1 MREDKTATSSSLLW
15 RHLYQAA
22 YVEVRSRSSR
32 QSVKIVT
39 SPLILT
45 VLKMKVRDDPIKRR
59 MRSSSSRYFVKMKTA
74 SSIILLSPLS
84 SILEIFLSSRQNK
97 NAWLTTNAAL
107 SFLSVRRFY
116 TFKFPKVSRFQ
127 THAVTSSLFIGANA
141 RIPIVTKQS
150 TNSYI
155 GFHGDPC
162 CSLYFDGWSL
172 KIPSWIWHS
181 ADRRLIPIILLLGV
195 TVSLKFT
202 LKIY

>member
-1 MREDKTATSSSLLW
+1 M
-15 RHLYQAA
+15 
-22 YVEVRSRSSR
+22 
-32 QSVKIVT
+32 KIVT

-74 SSIILLSPLS
+74 SSFFLLSPLS

-116 TFKFPKVSRFQ
+116 DTFKIPKVSRFQ
-127 THAVTSSLFIGANA
+127 TPAVTSSLFIGANA
-141 RIPIVTKQS
+141 RIPIVTKRS

-155 GFHGDPC
+155 GFRGDPC
-162 CSLYFDGWSL
+162 CSLY
-172 KIPSWIWHS
+172 
-181 ADRRLIPIILLLGV
+181 RTYLL
-195 TVSLKFT
+195 
-202 LKIY
+202 